1 VEKLYSKILEHGY
14 INIYSDLSAQERR
27 QVHFK
32 TLYKSENPGWDDS
45 LIFLTN
51 RFREFLKP
59 NLTVLDAGC
68 GNGNYIIDE
77 NRAGI
82 THAVGIDVAKEFVQ
96 KNICLDEIKIGN
108 LEKLPFDDSS
118 FDIVTS
124 LWVLEHLEKPQ
135 IVFKEIHRVL
145 KKDGIFMFA
154 TPNAKFLPLWIMS
167 LIKNST
173 INHLLNKKLFGRNQK
188 DVFKTYYKANTVK
201 DITKLCEGLFLAETV
216 KLNYDPSY
224 TSFNFLSYKLSN
236 TANILAKKTGVSCLQ
251 SHILGVLIK
260 A

>member
-1 VEKLYSKILEHGY
+1 MEKLYSKILEHGY

-96 KNICLDEIKIGN
+96 KNICLVYCLDKALRENRNWG
-108 LEKLPFDDSS
+108 EKNAEL
-118 FDIVTS
+118 S
-124 LWVLEHLEKPQ
+124 L
-135 IVFKEIHRVL
+135 F
-145 KKDGIFMFA
+145 
-154 TPNAKFLPLWIMS
+154 
-167 LIKNST
+167 
-173 INHLLNKKLFGRNQK
+173 HLLLKQTF
-188 DVFKTYYKANTVK
+188 
-201 DITKLCEGLFLAETV
+201 
-216 KLNYDPSY
+216 
-224 TSFNFLSYKLSN
+224 
-236 TANILAKKTGVSCLQ
+236 
-251 SHILGVLIK
+251 
-260 A
+260 